1 MFGSFSIDFGLI
13 FGSFDT
19 GKYGLNFADYHTS
32 RRYGHPNREA
42 GGNEVP
48 LPLGGLSGGEDG
60 AGDSARS
67 AFQFG
72 KYERLH
78 DSTQRAWEKACEA
91 KTKTNISRI
100 ARYKMNLRLWRIFA
114 RRSRSPKA
122 SSTYLVNRRLANDMS
137 QADYQ
142 TNRKLTHEVA
152 AECRRRATILD
163 AQIVR
168 RTVER
173 A

>member
-1 MFGSFSIDFGLI
+1 MSLWREDFSTCTLEE
-13 FGSFDT
+13 
-19 GKYGLNFADYHTS
+19 L
-32 RRYGHPNREA
+32 
-42 GGNEVP
+42 
-48 LPLGGLSGGEDG
+48 L
-60 AGDSARS
+60 
-67 AFQFG
+67 
-72 KYERLH
+72 ERH
-78 DSTQRAWEKACEA
+78 AENRAWSAELRR
-91 KTKTNISRI
+91 KTN
-100 ARYKMNLRLWRIFA
+100 
-114 RRSRSPKA
+114 
-122 SSTYLVNRRLANDMS
+122 YLVNRRLANDMS